1 MSDILDNYRLEI
13 NNIDEELLTLLKKR
27 MKLSIKVGK
36 FKKENNIPILN
47 KNRENQVLERINT
60 YNKKDNEIII
70 SENFIDIL
78 WTSIM
83 NYSKDLQ

>member
-27 MKLSIKVGK
+27 MKLSIKIGK

-60 YNKKDNEIII
+60 CNKKDNEIII
-70 SENFIDIL
+70 SENLIGIL
-78 WTSIM
+78 WTNIM

>member
-1 MSDILDNYRLEI
+1 MSDVLDNYRLEI

-27 MKLSIKVGK
+27 MKLSIKIGK

>member
-27 MKLSIKVGK
+27 MKLSIKIGE

-60 YNKKDNEIII
+60 FNKKDNEIII
-70 SENFIDIL
+70 SENFIGIL
-78 WTSIM
+78 WTNIM

>member
-1 MSDILDNYRLEI
+1 MSDVLDNYRLEI

-27 MKLSIKVGK
+27 MKLSIKIGK

-60 YNKKDNEIII
+60 CNKKDNEIII
-70 SENFIDIL
+70 SENLIGIL
-78 WTSIM
+78 WTNIM

>member
-27 MKLSIKVGK
+27 MKLSIKIGK

>member
-27 MKLSIKVGK
+27 MKLSIKIGK

-60 YNKKDNEIII
+60 CNKKDNEIII